1 MQWFGEHLWPV
12 NVIGIAFIVVGVPPS
27 VSAEVINVGCA

>member
-1 MQWFGEHLWPV
+1 V
-12 NVIGIAFIVVGVPPS
+12 NVIGIAFILVGVPPS